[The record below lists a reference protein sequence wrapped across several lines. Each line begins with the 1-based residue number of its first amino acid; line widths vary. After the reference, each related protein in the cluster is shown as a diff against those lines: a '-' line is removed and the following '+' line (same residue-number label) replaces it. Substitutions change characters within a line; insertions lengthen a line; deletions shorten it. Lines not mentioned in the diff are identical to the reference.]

1 MRATRRFI
9 PSSIPCLEGRPE
21 DDTTP
26 ARLAG
31 FYGNILPAA
40 WSLMLALRARGLG
53 SAWTTL
59 VLRHEKELAQLQD
72 DFATIDLYTRRTDPA
87 VVEILL
93 KRFRKIVFRMDGNHN
108 HKRPHLHID
117 YGNERHSASYAIDS
131 GERLAGQL
139 ANKYDR
145 KVNK

>member
-1 MRATRRFI
+1 M
-9 PSSIPCLEGRPE
+9 
-21 DDTTP
+21 
-26 ARLAG
+26 
-31 FYGNILPAA
+31 
-40 WSLMLALRARGLG
+40 AL
-53 SAWTTL
+53 
-59 VLRHEKELAQLQD
+59 EKELVQLQD

-145 KVNK
+145 KVNKWIGENRPKLEEMWTALQSGKDAKPFICQVKGDDFS